1 MLSLSK
7 QDYWQAQGRVPFQS
21 QARVKSEK
29 RKENFASG
37 LSLKSYEEPHKDT
50 FIEFVWWCLVQL
62 VTLSHTQ
69 SKKEVPS
76 PLGLSLS
83 TTSVVSIYRLPNHIQ
98 VVFWLV

>member
-37 LSLKSYEEPHKDT
+37 LSLKSYEQRHFYRVCVVVPGPVGNPESYP
-50 FIEFVWWCLVQL
+50 VQ
-62 VTLSHTQ
+62 
-69 SKKEVPS
+69 
-76 PLGLSLS
+76 SL
-83 TTSVVSIYRLPNHIQ
+83 
-98 VVFWLV
+98 